1 MDDPAR
7 HDAYRIALDV
17 EDEDLRGALAALVD
31 ARPEWRLAHDDDD
44 DDRVSVTVTDRRDA
58 VVEPGPRLLLADE
71 PAGSGTVGSADPT
84 LILAAAQLVAA
95 GYRIEAPAG
104 WDAEPAAPPPAVA
117 LTGRER
123 QVLGLLAEGASNK
136 VIARRL
142 AISVHTAK
150 FHVTA
155 VLEKLGARNRADAV
169 GIAMRAG
176 YLRL

>member
-1 MDDPAR
+1 MDDAAR
-7 HDAYRIALDV
+7 HDAQPIALDV
-17 EDEDLRGALAALVD
+17 DDEDLRSALAALVD
-31 ARPEWRLAHDDDD
+31 ARAEWRLAEEDE
-44 DDRVSVTVTDRRDA
+44 DRVAVTVTDRPDA
-58 VVEPGPRLLLADE
+58 AAEPGPRLVLADE
-71 PAGSGTVGSADPT
+71 PAGSDTVASADPT
-84 LILAAAQLVAA
+84 LILAAAQLIAA

-104 WDAEPAAPPPAVA
+104 WDAEPAAPPPSVA
-117 LTGRER
+117 LTARER

-176 YLRL
+176 HLRL